1 MPQDQLQAY
10 QGNLKTLHEAQ
21 YAKLKASM
29 EQKGFFAPIFVWAGH
44 NYILDGHQRLH
55 VLTTERW
62 TVEGGVPV
70 VEIEADDEKD
80 AAEKLLL
87 LSSTYGKID
96 EQGVYEFT
104 SAHDISLAEW
114 DLSDLPDFDLPDYL
128 EGYYDAPHNGD
139 APPDEIPEVAEESV
153 TWSGD
158 LWVLGEH
165 RVLCGD
171 CTIREEV
178 DRLMD
183 AAQADLFITDPPYGV
198 GFVEKARSL
207 HERGYGF
214 AASSGHALISNDQA
228 TEDDDGISKF
238 LEVALNAWWASG
250 QLKAGGAFYV
260 CAPAGRTETT
270 FRNVIDKFWPLRQCL
285 VWVKNSFVLSRQD
298 YHWRHESILYG
309 WNNNGSHFF
318 CEDRSQ
324 DTVWEISRDLV
335 SDGGSE
341 DNVHPTMKP
350 VALMVRM
357 CANSSRVGELVVDP
371 FLGSGTTLLAAEQTQ
386 RRCNG
391 MELQP
396 AYVDV
401 IVKRWQ
407 DHTGQEA
414 TLDSDGRTFAE
425 VAQERRGEAVDA

>member
-1 MPQDQLQAY
+1 
-10 QGNLKTLHEAQ
+10 
-21 YAKLKASM
+21 
-29 EQKGFFAPIFVWAGH
+29 
-44 NYILDGHQRLH
+44 

-178 DRLMD
+178 DRLITGVNKPELTFTSPPYNMG
-183 AAQADLFITDPPYGV
+183 ANADLGNTALTGSKYSEYMDDLADDEYEKLLTDSVKNCIAISEVVIFNLQLLAKNKRAILSWLNEMRGNFIDVAVWDKINGAPQMA
-198 GFVEKARSL
+198 EKVLNSRFEFLFFFCAADNPTRAISSGSF
-207 HERGYGF
+207 RGTVDNVYAGHRQMENANADKH
-214 AASSGHALISNDQA
+214 AASFPAHLVRWAFDNFSKSGPYL
-228 TEDDDGISKF
+228 
-238 LEVALNAWWASG
+238 
-250 QLKAGGAFYV
+250 
-260 CAPAGRTETT
+260 
-270 FRNVIDKFWPLRQCL
+270 
-285 VWVKNSFVLSRQD
+285 
-298 YHWRHESILYG
+298 
-309 WNNNGSHFF
+309 
-318 CEDRSQ
+318 
-324 DTVWEISRDLV
+324 
-335 SDGGSE
+335 
-341 DNVHPTMKP
+341 
-350 VALMVRM
+350 
-357 CANSSRVGELVVDP
+357 DP
-371 FLGSGTTLLAAEQTQ
+371 FLGTGTTLIESQQ
-386 RRCNG
+386 RGAVCFG
-391 MELQP
+391 IELSP
-396 AYVDV
+396 VYVDV
-401 IVKRWQ
+401 AIRRWQ
-407 DHTGQEA
+407 DYTGQEA